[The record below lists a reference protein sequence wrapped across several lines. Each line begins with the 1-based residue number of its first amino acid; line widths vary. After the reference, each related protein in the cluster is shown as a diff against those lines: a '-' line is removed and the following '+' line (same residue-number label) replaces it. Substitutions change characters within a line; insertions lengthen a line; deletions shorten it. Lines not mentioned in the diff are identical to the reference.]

1 MSERAR
7 PPFRAEHVGSFV
19 RPERLRAAR
28 QAWSQGK
35 LPQAEL
41 RALEDASIRDIIA
54 MQNRLGLPTTTDGEF
69 RREQWMLVFRES
81 VEGLARETIAG
92 TFKFTQDDGTVTD
105 TRPVPRVSGRLKRT
119 KPLVA
124 GEFEWFKPL
133 AKGVPK
139 ATIPSP
145 SMAHHQAGDATLDRG
160 VYRNRHEFMA
170 DIVAIYR
177 AELADLARLGCTY
190 LQIDE
195 CAIPVLCDPKNRAW
209 VEARGESADANVDF
223 YVDAVNAILKGRP
236 AGMTVTMH
244 MCRGNTGQGM
254 ASGGYEPIAERVFAR
269 LDVDGYLL
277 EYDTPRAGD
286 FAPLRFLPKPKMAIL
301 GLVSTKLTA
310 IEPID
315 ALRARVEEAARF
327 VDLDRIGLCPQ
338 CGFASTFTTARFT
351 RDDEE
356 RKLTRVMEAAAAI
369 WG

>member
-1 MSERAR
+1 VSERTR

-19 RPERLRAAR
+19 RPEKLRAAR
-28 QAWSQGK
+28 QASSQGK
-35 LPQAEL
+35 LTRAEL
-41 RALEDASIRDIIA
+41 AALEDDYIRDIVA
-54 MQNRLGLPTTTDGEF
+54 MQNRLGLPSTTDGEF

-81 VEGLARETIAG
+81 VEGLGRETIPG

-105 TRPVPRVSGRLKRT
+105 TRPVPLVQGRLRRK

-124 GEFEWFKPL
+124 EEFAFFKPL

-145 SMAHHQAGDATLDRG
+145 SMAHHQAGDAALDRA
-160 VYRNRHEFMA
+160 VYRDRHEFMA
-170 DIVAIYR
+170 DIIAIYR
-177 AELADLARLGCTY
+177 EEFADLERLGCTY
-190 LQIDE
+190 VQIDE
-195 CAIPVLCDPKNRAW
+195 CAIPVLCDPRNRERVA
-209 VEARGESADANVDF
+209 ARGESADANVDF
-223 YVDAVNAILKGRP
+223 YVDALNAIVKGRP
-236 AGMTVTMH
+236 SSMTVTMH

-254 ASGGYEPIAERVFAR
+254 ASGGYEPIAERVFAK

-301 GLVSTKLTA
+301 GLVSTKLRA
-310 IEPID
+310 LEPVD
-315 ALRARVEEAARF
+315 ALKRRVEEAARY
-327 VDLDRIGLCPQ
+327 VDLERIGLCPQ

-351 RDDEE
+351 REDEE
-356 RKLTRVMEAAAAI
+356 QKLRRVMEAASQI

>member
-1 MSERAR
+1 VSERAR

-19 RPERLRAAR
+19 RPERLRTAR
-28 QAWSQGK
+28 QAWTQGK
-35 LPQAEL
+35 LPHAEL
-41 RALEDASIRDIIA
+41 AAIEDDCIRNIVA
-54 MQNRLGLPTTTDGEF
+54 MQNRIGLPSTTDGEF

-81 VEGLARETIAG
+81 VEGLARETIPG

-105 TRPVPRVSGRLKRT
+105 TRPVPRVTARLTRK

-124 GEFEWFKPL
+124 QEFAFFKDL

-145 SMAHHQAGDATLDRG
+145 SMAHHQAGDAALDPA
-160 VYRNRHEFMA
+160 VYRDRHAYMA

-190 LQIDE
+190 VQIDE
-195 CAIPVLCDPKNRAW
+195 CAIPVLCDPKNRAR
-209 VEARGESADANVDF
+209 VEARGESPDTNVDF
-223 YVDAVNAILKGRP
+223 YVDAVNAIVQGRP
-236 AGMTVTMH
+236 SGMIVTMH

-254 ASGGYEPIAERVFAR
+254 ASGGYEPIAERVFQR

-286 FAPLRFLPKPKMAIL
+286 FAPLRFLPKGKMAIL
-301 GLVSTKLTA
+301 GLVSTKLRA
-310 IEPID
+310 LEPVD
-315 ALRARVEEAARF
+315 ALKRRVEEAARF
-327 VDLDRIGLCPQ
+327 LDLDQIGLCPQ
-338 CGFASTFTTARFT
+338 CGFASTFTTARFSA
-351 RDDEE
+351 DDEE
-356 RKLTRVMEAAAAI
+356 QKLRRVMEAAAAI

>member
-35 LPQAEL
+35 LPHAEL
-41 RALEDASIRDIIA
+41 AKIEDEEIRDIVA
-54 MQNRLGLPTTTDGEF
+54 MQNRLGLPSTSDGEF

-81 VEGLARETIAG
+81 VEGYARETIPG

-105 TRPVPRVSGRLKRT
+105 TRPVPRVTARLRRT

-124 GEFEWFKPL
+124 GEFAFIKDI

-145 SMAHHQAGDATLDRG
+145 SMAHHQAGDAALDPK
-160 VYRNRHEFMA
+160 VYRDRHEYMA
-170 DIVAIYR
+170 DIVTIYR
-177 AELADLARLGCTY
+177 QELADLARIGCTY
-190 LQIDE
+190 VQIDE
-195 CAIPVLCDPKNRAW
+195 CAIPVLCDPRNRERVA
-209 VEARGESADANVDF
+209 ARGESADANVDF
-223 YVDAVNAILKGRP
+223 YVDAINAVVKDRP

-254 ASGGYEPIAERVFAR
+254 ASGGYEPIAERVFAK

-286 FAPLRFLPKPKMAIL
+286 FAPLRLLPKPKMAIL
-301 GLVSTKLTA
+301 GLVSTKVAAL
-310 IEPID
+310 EPVD

-327 VDLDRIGLCPQ
+327 VDLDRLGLCPQ
-338 CGFASTFTTARFT
+338 CGFASAITTTRFS
-351 RDDEE
+351 RADEE
-356 RKLTRVMEAAAAI
+356 RKLARVMEAAAAI